1 MRSHV
6 GVLFLI
12 VVVVVSLVPAAC
24 SAVVQQQQQQQQQA
38 ANAAIAV
45 NCSDSSQQG
54 TPECV
59 SESID
64 CWSMYIE
71 NSSVIISCESFTAMN
86 STLSS
91 PTPDCCSTV
100 QTAWQLWPR
109 RCFCNYIYFQ
119 YVTERRH
126 SLPALCNVTN
136 SLCQI
141 CESLHP
147 PDPAVATC
155 GGQVVPG
162 QASKHKVK
170 ALTVALALV
179 TTALVIGIIV
189 ITTWL
194 ACSCC
199 KKKKTITSNPKKVP
213 DSTQD
218 LYVDRTF

>member
-1 MRSHV
+1 MRSHL

-24 SAVVQQQQQQQQQA
+24 SAVVQQRQQQQA
-38 ANAAIAV
+38 ANPAIAV

-59 SESID
+59 SASID
-64 CWSMYIE
+64 CWSMYID
-71 NSSVIISCESFTAMN
+71 NSSVIDSCKTFTAMN

-109 RCFCNYIYFQ
+109 RCFFNYIYFQ

-136 SLCQI
+136 SLCKI

-162 QASKHKVK
+162 TKKSLSLHSRASCILMIFLH
-170 ALTVALALV
+170 L
-179 TTALVIGIIV
+179 
-189 ITTWL
+189 
-194 ACSCC
+194 
-199 KKKKTITSNPKKVP
+199 
-213 DSTQD
+213 
-218 LYVDRTF
+218 R

>member
-1 MRSHV
+1 V

-24 SAVVQQQQQQQQQA
+24 SAVVQQQQQQQA
-38 ANAAIAV
+38 ANPAIAV

-59 SESID
+59 SASID
-64 CWSMYIE
+64 CWSMYID
-71 NSSVIISCESFTAMN
+71 NSSVIDSCKSFTAMN

-136 SLCQI
+136 SLCKI

-194 ACSCC
+194 ACSCY
-199 KKKKTITSNPKKVP
+199 KKKNTITSTPKKVP